1 MACGNSCEA
10 PLISI
15 GVLCG
20 FLGWLVNMVG
30 IGSMAVLILLP
41 VVLLFVMWAYMAI
54 LIFAV
59 PWFGHYC
66 LQALADLRAERA
78 PPLPHAMDGR

>member
-1 MACGNSCEA
+1 
-10 PLISI
+10 
-15 GVLCG
+15 
-20 FLGWLVNMVG
+20 
-30 IGSMAVLILLP
+30 MAVLILLP

-78 PPLPHAMDGR
+78 TPLPHAMDGR